1 MHHCFLHSTLSCPA
15 GGTLFTRSSLTQL
28 LSSVPLDI
36 GTIMHVSEME
46 PMKGSVSWTGRPVS
60 YYLHVIDRT
69 KLERYFQRHRNPRTR
84 AAVQQI
90 ANGNVNDL
98 EAISAAVN
106 ADLSSKQGRDR
117 ARRDLTKQMNES
129 SSSEEEETHS
139 DETDLRPRVTTR
151 RAWSDY
157 CTNKSTRTSSEE
169 ENNNSTNLVE
179 VSPVKPKPRAKKKL
193 RNRNQ
198 PRKTAAATPV
208 QNNLSASSTPCTS
221 PPPPQRNNSAQKR
234 PQKTGGKMKRGKNK
248 RPLKITGLD
257 LLHSETLL
265 STTQGKFDQLVP
277 ANKIN
282 FPAILAS

>member
-1 MHHCFLHSTLSCPA
+1 MPCVV
-15 GGTLFTRSSLTQL
+15 SL
-28 LSSVPLDI
+28 PDI

-69 KLERYFQRHRNPRTR
+69 KLERYFLRHRNPRTR

-106 ADLSSKQGRDR
+106 ADLTSKEGRDR

-129 SSSEEEETHS
+129 SSSEDEETHS
-139 DETDLRPRVTTR
+139 DETDNRPRVTTR

-157 CTNKSTRTSSEE
+157 CTNKSVRTSSEE
-169 ENNNSTNLVE
+169 ENNNSTNVE
-179 VSPVKPKPRAKKKL
+179 IPPAKTKPQKKKKL
-193 RNRNQ
+193 RNRNHT
-198 PRKTAAATPV
+198 RKTTPATTNPPV
-208 QNNLSASSTPCTS
+208 THSTTSTPCTS
-221 PPPPQRNNSAQKR
+221 PPPRTFQSRATTKR
-234 PQKTGGKMKRGKNK
+234 PQKTGGKVKRGKNK
-248 RPLKITGLD
+248 RPIKITGLD

-265 STTQGKFDQLVP
+265 STTQGE
-277 ANKIN
+277 
-282 FPAILAS
+282 